1 MDTYVRTPLQVS
13 PTCLDICVLG
23 VLKYVSSVFFS
34 DICVLGVLTYVSS
47 VFFSDVC
54 VLGVLKYVS

>member
-1 MDTYVRTPLQVS
+1 MDTYVRTPLPVS

-23 VLKYVSSVFFS
+23 VLKYVSSVFSS
-34 DICVLGVLTYVSS
+34 DI
-47 VFFSDVC
+47 C